1 MKPFVPALARSAPA
15 PATGLAAAS
24 SAGSS
29 GGAESDFLSANTP
42 SKRTIKHSKDQ
53 PNEPLQEQMHECKKK
68 QMKQT
73 KHRCQQLCNTRQNLM
88 VTLVQS
94 QLRGML
100 VYCGEHSVSQCLVF
114 HDHGGKSSSQTLNR
128 FQCYHCQSKVFT
140 TENKRKATRQLPA
153 ASMKDRFHFDRLQR
167 IYEDH

>member
-100 VYCGEHSVSQCLVF
+100 VYCGEHSVSQCLGF
-114 HDHGGKSSSQTLNR
+114 SR
-128 FQCYHCQSKVFT
+128 PWRKVFVPDT
-140 TENKRKATRQLPA
+140 QSLPVLSLPVQGLHKQRTNVKPP
-153 ASMKDRFHFDRLQR
+153 ASCPPPR
-167 IYEDH
+167 

>member
-53 PNEPLQEQMHECKKK
+53 SNEPLQEQMHECKKK

-73 KHRCQQLCNTRQNLM
+73 KHRCQQL
-88 VTLVQS
+88 
-94 QLRGML
+94 RGML
-100 VYCGEHSVSQCLVF
+100 GYCGEHSVSQCLGF
-114 HDHGGKSSSQTLNR
+114 SR
-128 FQCYHCQSKVFT
+128 PWRKVFVPDT
-140 TENKRKATRQLPA
+140 QSLPVLSLPVQGLHKQRTNVKPP
-153 ASMKDRFHFDRLQR
+153 ASCPPPR
-167 IYEDH
+167 